1 MKKDLRILREQNRQK
16 KNHTFWKICA
26 LIVDSLG
33 QKTIAFF
40 ITVHEIWILFLS
52 SMRSIFSIWF
62 FRRQFVEQLYSFSVK
77 TIPITT
83 VLSIFLGLGALVQG
97 IYQSNP
103 FVPRVYTV
111 NVVFKSLVIELCPI
125 ILSLVL
131 AGKLG
136 ASLAAE
142 IGSMKI
148 SDQIDAL
155 KTLSLDPVG
164 FLVLPRLLAGFIM
177 LPIITIF
184 ANFIAILSVFFAS
197 SVVSGWISPLEF
209 LRGIQLDFR
218 VFELILGSLIKPSLF
233 GILIAFMGCYFGL
246 KTVGGAKGVGKAS
259 TNAVV
264 ISAILI
270 VIVDYYLGVLFL

>member
-1 MKKDLRILREQNRQK
+1 MNKD
-16 KNHTFWKICA
+16 HTFWKRCA

-33 QKTIAFF
+33 QKTISFF
-40 ITVHEIWILFLS
+40 VTVYEIWILFLNS
-52 SMRSIFSIWF
+52 VRSVFSLWF

-77 TIPITT
+77 TIPITAI
-83 VLSIFLGLGALVQG
+83 LSIFLGLGALVQG
-97 IYQSNP
+97 TYQSNP
-103 FVPRVYTV
+103 FIPRVYTI
-111 NVVFKSLVIELCPI
+111 NVVFKSLVIELCPV

-184 ANFIAILSVFFAS
+184 ANFIAMLSIFFAS
-197 SVVSGWISPLEF
+197 SVVSDWISPLEF

-233 GILIAFMGCYFGL
+233 GIIIALMGCYFGL
-246 KTVGGAKGVGKAS
+246 KTAGGAKGVGRAS

-270 VIVDYYLGVLFL
+270 VIIDYYLGMLLL